1 MYSNQKENTSKI
13 YDDAQQDPLPATEL
27 ESVEI
32 KCRNSNDRYQNLI
45 TQLSII
51 VEKLEQSEPTGIE
64 EMSKKSRSLNN
75 GLLYNIHVQL
85 DFFDSCNNA
94 LAYNINKLARLV

>member
-1 MYSNQKENTSKI
+1 MYNQKQSNMSETE
-13 YDDAQQDPLPATEL
+13 PASPTEL

-45 TQLSII
+45 TRLSII
-51 VEKLEQSEPTGIE
+51 VEKLEQSEPKGIE

-75 GLLYNIHVQL
+75 GLLYDVHVQL
-85 DFFDSCNNA
+85 DLFDSCNNA
-94 LAYNINKLARLV
+94 LAYNIDKLSRLV